1 MKKFGVEITVG
12 IFIIVGLLCL
22 AYISIYLGKINLFG
36 TGNDTYKVKAV
47 FSSVTGLK
55 KDTDVQIAGVNVGKV
70 TNITLDNYEAVVT
83 MKIRKNIKLQDDCIA
98 SINTMGLL
106 GDAYIEISPGGSDVI
121 VQPGGMIRETE
132 PPVDLKKL
140 IGNITFGKVE

>member
-1 MKKFGVEITVG
+1 MKKFGAEIAVG
-12 IFIIVGLLCL
+12 IFIIAGLLCL

-55 KDTDVQIAGVNVGKV
+55 EDTDVQIAGVNVGKV

-83 MKIRKNIKLQDDCIA
+83 MKIRNDIKLQDDCIA

-132 PPVDLKKL
+132 PPIDLKKL
-140 IGNITFGKVE
+140 IGNIAFGKVE